1 MEELKHECGVVLI
14 RLLKPLKYYQQ
25 KYGTWQYPMRR
36 LYLMMEKQKNRGQE
50 GAGIACLKMN
60 AQPGEEYI
68 FRERELGKDAI
79 THIFDRVVNSVKSV
93 PDPALVSDP
102 DYAERYLPYAG
113 EVYMGHLR
121 YTTCGR
127 TGMEYVHPFLRR
139 NNWRAKNLVMCGNF
153 SMTNSNEV
161 FDMLSEAGQHPRRV
175 ADTFFL
181 LEHMG
186 HRLDREVERVY
197 QEAFAQGLTNRDIT
211 EYIEEHLDM
220 ANVLRT
226 TLPVWD
232 GGYVVEGVT
241 GSGES
246 FVVRDPWGVR
256 TAFWYANDEVVV
268 VTSERPALQNA
279 MNVEADE
286 VHELQPGQALLIN
299 RHGQMSLQQIMPQI
313 SNLPCCFERVYFSR
327 GNDRD
332 IYRERKKLGELLVPA
347 VLRAINDDVENTV
360 FSFIPNTAEVA
371 SYGMVQSFENYLG
384 TKKVEKILALGHT
397 PTKEELEGIILQ
409 RIRNEKV
416 ALKDIKLRT
425 FITAG
430 TSRNDLA
437 SHVYDITYGSI
448 VPYVDNLVVID
459 DSIVRGTT
467 LRESILNILD
477 RLHPKKIVI
486 VSSSPQVRYPDYYGI
501 DMESMDQFIAFKAVV
516 ALLEERGMWNVVND
530 TYKACQEQLRKPKE
544 EMKNAVKAIYKPFT
558 ADEITAKIAELL
570 RPTNLNAEFEIVY
583 QSMEGLHEACP
594 NHLGD
599 WYFSGDY
606 PTPGGTRR
614 VNMAFIDYV
623 EKLQMN
629 N

>member
-1 MEELKHECGVVLI
+1 MEELKHECGIVLL
-14 RLLKPLKYYQQ
+14 RLLKPLKYYQE
-25 KYGTWQYPMRR
+25 KYGTWQYPMRK

-50 GAGIACLKMN
+50 GAGIACVKMN

-68 FRERELGKDAI
+68 FRERELGSDAI
-79 THIFDRVVNSVKSV
+79 TNIFGKANRCIFNGRDCNTCG
-93 PDPALVSDP
+93 DA

-113 EVYMGHLR
+113 ELYMGHLR
-121 YTTCGR
+121 YTTNGR
-127 TGMEYVHPFLRR
+127 TGMEHVHPFLRR

-153 SMTNSNEV
+153 SMTNSEEV
-161 FDMLSEAGQHPRRV
+161 FEHLAEAGQHPRRV

-181 LEHMG
+181 LEHLG

-197 QEAFAQGLTNRDIT
+197 QIAHLMGLENRAIT
-211 EYIEEHLDM
+211 DYIEEHIDIT
-220 ANVLRT
+220 NVLRSA
-226 TLPVWD
+226 LPVWD
-232 GGYVVEGVT
+232 GGYVIEGIT

-256 TAFWYANDEVVV
+256 TAFWYADDEVVV

-279 MNVEADE
+279 MDVEAE
-286 VHELQPGQALLIN
+286 QVHELQPGEALLIN
-299 RHGQMSLQQIMPQI
+299 RHGEMRTEQIMQQKAL
-313 SNLPCCFERVYFSR
+313 LPCCFERVYFSR

-332 IYRERKKLGELLVPA
+332 IYRERKKLGELLVPQVLKA
-347 VLRAINDDVENTV
+347 VNDDLEHTV

-371 SYGMVQSFENYLG
+371 SYGMVQAFENYLG
-384 TKKVEKILALGHT
+384 TKKIEKILALGHT
-397 PTKEELEGIILQ
+397 PTKEELDSIILQ

-448 VPYVDNLVVID
+448 VPYEDNLVIID

-467 LRESILNILD
+467 LRESILSILD

-501 DMESMDQFIAFKAVV
+501 DMESMDQFIAFKAAL
-516 ALLEERGMWNVVND
+516 ALLEERGMWNVLID
-530 TYKACQEQLRKPKE
+530 TYKACVAQLKLPVE
-544 EMKNAVKAIYKPFT
+544 EMKNCVKGIYEPFT
-558 ADEITAKIAELL
+558 DDEITKKIAELL
-570 RPTNLNAEFEIVY
+570 RPADLHADFEIVY
-583 QSMEGLHEACP
+583 QTMEGLHTACP
-594 NHLGD
+594 DHLGD

-614 VNMAFIDYV
+614 VNMAFVDYC
-623 EKLQMN
+623 KKNCNL
-629 N
+629 